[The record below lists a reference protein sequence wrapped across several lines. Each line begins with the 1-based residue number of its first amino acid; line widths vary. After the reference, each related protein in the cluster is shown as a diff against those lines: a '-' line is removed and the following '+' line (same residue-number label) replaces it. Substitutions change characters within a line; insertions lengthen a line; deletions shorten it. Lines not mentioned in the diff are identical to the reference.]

1 MWCLLFSTVF
11 TGNKKIWAILI
22 HIKKFGSQTQY
33 SQLYIICQFIFVH
46 YAQLHLQIIFQNNLE
61 TINFTLMF
69 LFRLLQHIYST
80 SKVNPMLKYATCQ
93 CLSKSFYKM
102 LFKPDKPLLFVWVA
116 SLSHSLA
123 CNHMHCSMIL
133 FFGF

>member
-93 CLSKSFYKM
+93 CLSKSFYKKLLVIVACPKCFLNQTSVYY
-102 LFKPDKPLLFVWVA
+102 LFGWQAYPTP
-116 SLSHSLA
+116 
-123 CNHMHCSMIL
+123 
-133 FFGF
+133 

>member
-93 CLSKSFYKM
+93 CLSKSFKKSHRCLPQM
-102 LFKPDKPLLFVWVA
+102 HFKPLISVYYLFGKQA
-116 SLSHSLA
+116 YPTP
-123 CNHMHCSMIL
+123 
-133 FFGF
+133 